1 MGDQPIPDTCM
12 VAWCFNQAFRERR
25 VHGDYVCTAY
35 DDDLLYPRF
44 LERMAGALD
53 AGNEAVWCSQRRTRF
68 NGDQTLEEGFIIAD
82 RSRTGAG
89 FCGTVDGGQVMFRR
103 SALERI
109 SQPYLDERLFEC
121 HISDGMF
128 LERLGQAGVV
138 FAPIP
143 EVLCEN
149 RRTPWSR
156 FRTWNGEPI
165 V

>member
-68 NGDQTLEEGFIIAD
+68 
-82 RSRTGAG
+82 
-89 FCGTVDGGQVMFRR
+89 DGGQTLVSEAVRDSVGGHDDIRFDDGRDVE
-103 SALERI
+103 LKGFTGKH
-109 SQPYLDERLFEC
+109 RLY
-121 HISDGMF
+121 
-128 LERLGQAGVV
+128 AV
-138 FAPIP
+138 A
-143 EVLCEN
+143 
-149 RRTPWSR
+149 
-156 FRTWNGEPI
+156 
-165 V
+165 